1 MAQGARQ
8 SSLFAAEDFS
18 VAYESF
24 SEANFQAY
32 DFETIRNAMVDYI
45 STNYPE
51 NFNDYINSS
60 EFIALLELLAF
71 LGHNLAFRADL
82 ASRENYLST
91 AERRDSALRIA
102 EFLGYKPTRNVVASG
117 YLKIDSVKTTEPV
130 FDTNGNSLANAN
142 VQFENLAD
150 NNSYQN
156 FLTIMNAIF
165 QSSSQFGSPY
175 SSFSSTSATNEIY
188 RTNSTNNTAER
199 NFSNKIN
206 GASANFSFYSPS
218 YNIANQTLIERAP
231 NPYSVVD
238 LLYKN
243 DSSGTG
249 SPNTGFFVGFKQGS
263 LEHKDFQISEGLP
276 NIALDVNVD
285 NVANGNV
292 WVQTIDEIG
301 QVQKTWTQVDK
312 LFGNGTLFNAKN
324 NSIRDI
330 FSVAS
335 RENDQISI
343 VFADGNFGNTPRG
356 IIRVWYRTGL
366 NQTYSLT
373 PDGFN
378 TTSFTMSYIGANGN
392 TYNAL
397 FNASLKTNVTNAS
410 VRESVG
416 SIKANAPRFFA
427 TQDRMITAEDYSI
440 FPVTVSENIRK
451 IKSINRVHS
460 GHSRFRDLYDP
471 TATYAD
477 AIQYTDDGYLY
488 ENNITSRSIVSLPS
502 NLTGTSIYNKYIK
515 PLLDHS
521 ELNNFY
527 YNRHG
532 YSNAAYVALTD
543 FTDTTTG
550 ITYLGTP
557 DTNTFRWTQVTS
569 GANGCSGYFT
579 YNSTVQRTG
588 LTASNSLKKADL
600 NGLVEFIS
608 SPYKEGYIGST
619 TIVTGG
625 TGYTSTPTVTFAG
638 KGTGAT
644 GVATV
649 LNGVVTGVTVTNSG
663 SGYDQSTNITFASG
677 GGSGAVAKSSVV
689 DAKICW
695 VKIDRIYKD
704 GQGEDDSTGSP
715 TGIDNT
721 GKGAVVLN
729 GIIPTGARVKRIVP
743 KIAHDLS
750 STIKTSVI
758 AKIDSRNSF
767 GLRYNANIQ
776 EWVVIDSSNL
786 PANTTT
792 LNDAS
797 NWSKQYEGD
806 NTSTGID
813 NSWILRFNYSS
824 TDWEML
830 ARKTQFVIGS
840 PKKLKFTNL
849 NFSNSFSSETQKPLR
864 DNVKILKINPIS
876 KTDPSPMGVDYKLN
890 AFGTFTYQDGYTD
903 PHNVRV
909 TLADPDN
916 DGYPTD
922 PEAFNRILAGQ
933 TIKLGTTTVDG
944 FKYTVADNINGTTVV
959 NGTSDLH
966 MQYNRI
972 ADINQVIDPS
982 TTNIIDTYVL
992 LNSYNTRF
1000 RTWAQYDGRIETKP
1014 SAPTVSELGELFG
1027 SLNEKKSISD
1037 QVIYRPVKYKILF
1050 GDLASGELQAR
1061 FNVTKTVNSTL
1072 SDTEIQQRVI
1082 SLITGYFSI
1091 DNWDFGEEFYF
1102 TEMAAYIHNNMIGEI
1117 SQITI
1122 NPIGSTNDTT
1132 ALFEITSDSDEL
1144 FLPILSSSNII
1155 VTKTSAGN
1163 STTISQNTGINVSS
1177 NSGGSGS
1184 GGGY

>member
-102 EFLGYKPTRNVVASG
+102 EFLGYKPTRNVVANG
-117 YLKIDSVKTTEPV
+117 YLKIDSVKTDEAV
-130 FDTNGNSLANAN
+130 FDTNGNSLANST
-142 VQFENLAD
+142 VQFEDLTD
-150 NNSYQN
+150 TNSYQN
-156 FLTIMNAIF
+156 FLAIMNSIF

-175 SSFSSTSATNEIY
+175 SSFNTTGVTNEIY
-188 RTNSTNNTAER
+188 RTNSTANTAER
-199 NFSNKIN
+199 NFSNKVN
-206 GASANFSFYSPS
+206 GSSSSFSFYSPEF
-218 YNIANQTLIERAP
+218 NNTTQTLVEKTP
-231 NPYSVVD
+231 DPYAVVD

-243 DSSGTG
+243 DSSGNS
-249 SPNTGFFVGFKQGS
+249 SPDTGFFIGFKQGQ
-263 LEHKDFQISEGLP
+263 LEHKDFQITEGLP
-276 NIALDVNVD
+276 NLVLDINAD

-292 WVQTIDEIG
+292 WVQTIDEVG
-301 QVQKTWTQVDK
+301 QIQKNWTQVDR

-324 NSIRDI
+324 NAIRDI

-335 RENDQISI
+335 RENDQISV
-343 VFADGNFGNTPRG
+343 VFADGNFGNIPRG

-373 PDGFN
+373 PDSFN
-378 TTSFTMSYIGANGN
+378 STSFTLRYIGANGN
-392 TYNAL
+392 TFNAM

-410 VRESVG
+410 VRESVA

-427 TQDRMITAEDYSI
+427 TQDRMVTAEDYSI

-460 GHSRFRDLYDP
+460 GHSRFRDIYDP

-477 AIQYTDDGYLY
+477 AIQYTDDAYIY
-488 ENNITSRSIVSLPS
+488 ENNVTTRSVINLPT
-502 NLTGTSIYNKYIK
+502 NLSGASVFNKFIK
-515 PLLDHS
+515 PMLS
-521 ELNNFY
+521 NPEVSNFY

-532 YSNAAYVALTD
+532 YSTTTHNAQTD
-543 FTDTTTG
+543 FTDTTNG
-550 ITYLGTP
+550 IKYLGTP
-557 DTNTFRWTQVTS
+557 DADTFRWTQVTK
-569 GANGCSGYFT
+569 GANACSGYFT
-579 YNSTVQRTG
+579 LNSNVQRTG
-588 LTASNSLKKADL
+588 LTATNSLKKAEL

-608 SPYKEGYIGST
+608 SPYKEGYISIATVTNGGS
-619 TIVTGG
+619 
-625 TGYTSTPTVTFAG
+625 GYTSTPTVTITG

-644 GVATV
+644 ATCTVA
-649 LNGVVTGVTVTNSG
+649 NGSVTSVAIINSG
-663 SGYDQSTNITFASG
+663 SGYDQSTNISFASG
-677 GGSGAVAKSSVV
+677 GGSGASAVATIV
-689 DAKICW
+689 DADIQW
-695 VKIDRIYKD
+695 VKVDRIYKN
-704 GQGEDDSTGSP
+704 GLGEDDSTGTP

-721 GKGAVVLN
+721 GKGAVVIN

-743 KIAHDLS
+743 KIATDL
-750 STIKTSVI
+750 TATTRQNVI
-758 AKIDSRNSF
+758 DKIDSRNSF
-767 GLRYNANIQ
+767 ALRYNAQSQQWII
-776 EWVVIDSSNL
+776 IDSSNL
-786 PANTTT
+786 PANTLT
-792 LNDAS
+792 LNDPT
-797 NWSKQYEGD
+797 NWNRKFEGD
-806 NTSTGID
+806 GSSTGLD
-813 NSWILRFNYSS
+813 NSWVLRFNYSA
-824 TDWEML
+824 TEWEML

-840 PKKLKFTNL
+840 PQKLKFTNL
-849 NFSNSFSSETQKPLR
+849 NFNSSFSSETQKPLK
-864 DNVKILKINPIS
+864 DNIKILKINPKS
-876 KTDPSPMGVDYKLN
+876 KTNPDPMGREYKFN
-890 AFGTFTYQDGYTD
+890 AFGTFTYADGYTD
-903 PHNVRV
+903 PHNIRV
-909 TLADPDN
+909 SLADPDN
-916 DGYPTD
+916 DGYPND
-922 PEAFNRILAGQ
+922 PEAFNKILANQ
-933 TIKLGTTTVDG
+933 TINLGKTTVDG
-944 FKYTVADNINGTTVV
+944 YDYTVIDNTNGTTQV
-959 NGTSDLH
+959 NGACDLH
-966 MQYNRI
+966 VQYNRI

-992 LNSYNTRF
+992 LNSYNTQF

-1014 SAPTVSELGELFG
+1014 NSPTVSELGELF
-1027 SLNEKKSISD
+1027 SNLNEKKSISD

-1072 SDTEIQQRVI
+1072 SDTEIKQRVI
-1082 SLITGYFSI
+1082 NLINSYFSI

-1102 TEMAAYIHNNMIGEI
+1102 TEMAAFIHNNMIGEI

-1122 NPIGSTNDTT
+1122 SPVSTSEDST

-1144 FLPILSSSNII
+1144 FLPILTSSNIV
-1155 VTKTSAGN
+1155 VTKTIAGN
-1163 STTISQNTGINVSS
+1163 STTISQNTGVSIQ
-1177 NSGGSGS
+1177 
-1184 GGGY
+1184 